1 MDHHRREG
9 TVAEFNQ
16 GSAGAASGAASGA
29 MSADDRNMCI
39 LVHVLGIFTQFVGP
53 LIIWLIKKD
62 QSPVVA
68 KHAVEV
74 INFWITLAI
83 AFFAC
88 FILVFIIIG
97 IFLMPLVMIWALV
110 NLILGALA
118 ASKGQFRPYPLTLR
132 LLK

>member
-1 MDHHRREG
+1 
-9 TVAEFNQ
+9 
-16 GSAGAASGAASGA
+16 
-29 MSADDRNMCI
+29 
-39 LVHVLGIFTQFVGP
+39 